1 MSSRQLFVGL
11 ISEGSTDTRF
21 LYSVIDR
28 TIKQI
33 IFDFGGVIE
42 ISIEELKKD
51 SGKSFSNQIIDAN
64 LSYQKESFINVLL
77 VHSDA
82 DHKDDSKVLN
92 EKFTPL
98 FEIIKLNDEL
108 ICKEIVPVI
117 PVHMIESWMLADID
131 LFLDEISTAKT
142 KTELGLNGNPESFTN
157 PKNRIKDALQ
167 IINQEKPKK
176 RRKDLQISDLYQII
190 GQKIEIDKLIKLNS
204 FNKFYNQI
212 SDSLQ
217 KLKYINKK
225 L

>member
-1 MSSRQLFVGL
+1 MSSRQLFIGL

-21 LYSVIDR
+21 LFSVIER

-33 IFDFGGVIE
+33 IFDFGGVTE

-51 SGKSFSNQIIDAN
+51 FGKNFSNQVIDAN
-64 LSYQKESFINVLL
+64 LNYQKESFINVLL

-82 DHKDDSKVLN
+82 DYKDDSKVLK
-92 EKFTPL
+92 EKFIPL
-98 FEIIKLNDEL
+98 FENIQVNNDL
-108 ICKEIVPVI
+108 LCKEIVPVI
-117 PVHMIESWMLADID
+117 PVYMIESWMLADIN
-131 LFLDEISTAKT
+131 LFLDEISTNKT
-142 KTELGLNGNPESFTN
+142 KTELGLNGNPETFTN
-157 PKNRIKDALQ
+157 PKNKIKEALQ

-176 RRKDLQISDLYQII
+176 RRKDLLISDLYQII
-190 GQKIEIDKLIKLNS
+190 GQKIEIDQLLNLNS

-212 SDSLQ
+212 TESLQ

>member
-1 MSSRQLFVGL
+1 MNNKQIFIGL

-21 LYSVIDR
+21 LFSVIDR
-28 TIKQI
+28 AIKQI

-51 SGKSFSNQIIDAN
+51 FGKSFSNQVIDAN
-64 LSYQKESFINVLL
+64 LNYQKESFINILL

-82 DHKDDSKVLN
+82 DHKDDSKVLK

-98 FEIIKLNDEL
+98 FESIKSNDKL

-117 PVHMIESWMLADID
+117 PVQMIESWMLADID
-131 LFLDEISTAKT
+131 LFLDEISTDKT
-142 KTELGLNGNPESFTN
+142 KTELGLNGNPETFTN
-157 PKNRIKDALQ
+157 PKNKIKEALQ

-190 GQKIEIDKLIKLNS
+190 GQKIEIDELLKLNS
-204 FNKFYNQI
+204 FSKFYDQI
-212 SDSLQ
+212 SESLQ